1 MDILLWIVL
10 GGLAGWIASL
20 IMKSDQGIVTDVVL
34 GIVGAIIGGFIMSF
48 LGQAGVTG
56 LNIYRLVV
64 AVVGSVVLIALGRMM
79 YRVR

>member
-56 LNIYRLVV
+56 LNIYSLVV